1 MHSGCPL
8 GRTVQCTWGELC
20 RGPPGCIRVPPT
32 PRGTLGLAQPAC
44 SPGLLINSHDRVIS
58 QVPAAHGCCPW
69 PWHPCGNGVH
79 WCAAGA
85 QERPQC
91 HRARGSA
98 SPGQGEGGV
107 GGCWCGPAAPS
118 SPRGAQG
125 LCPAHGGL
133 GCDVK
138 ILQPPA
144 MLHFAELFL
153 FNACYKPPV
162 SPRGDSNQW
171 HPVPPNPC
179 GKEPLPLAWGHP
191 STTPH
196 PPPSQQTQLPCS
208 GQILSRGSSMAA
220 EATPWEKVLAAGSR
234 SRCCR
239 RQPLA
244 LPR

>member
-1 MHSGCPL
+1 MGAVHGPGTHVGTACIGVL
-8 GRTVQCTWGELC
+8 
-20 RGPPGCIRVPPT
+20 RGPRSSHGVTGPGGLHPQARVR
-32 PRGTLGLAQPAC
+32 RG
-44 SPGLLINSHDRVIS
+44 
-58 QVPAAHGCCPW
+58 W
-69 PWHPCGNGVH
+69 W
-79 WCAAGA
+79 
-85 QERPQC
+85 
-91 HRARGSA
+91 
-98 SPGQGEGGV
+98 
-107 GGCWCGPAAPS
+107 CWCGPAAPS

-144 MLHFAELFL
+144 ILHFAELFL

-179 GKEPLPLAWGHP
+179 GKEPLPPAWGHP

-196 PPPSQQTQLPCS
+196 PPPPLQTQLPRS
-208 GQILSRGSSMAA
+208 GQILSRVSSMAA

-234 SRCCR
+234 PQCCR
-239 RQPLA
+239 HQPLA